1 MSYRDFVRS
10 AWSDLIRVLGE
21 PLEHDISPVSGS
33 VFFVSHE
40 IRQVL
45 TINVL
50 PDDVPEG
57 IEVGLFKYLFFSLN
71 LLNLLLS

>member
-1 MSYRDFVRS
+1 MIYYF
-10 AWSDLIRVLGE
+10 LILVLGE

-57 IEVGLFKYLFFSLN
+57 IEVRLGRIN
-71 LLNLLLS
+71 LLQ